1 MNDPTSILRRPRHGL
16 LNHRAGGAWIWAAFI
31 AMGALP
37 LLLQALGLAFYTV
50 VATRIL
56 IFAIAAASLNLI
68 LGFGGLVSFGHA
80 AFIGLGA
87 YTVGVLADAGVVSAW
102 IAWPAAMAVP
112 AVAAAVIG
120 AISLRTRGVYFIM
133 ITLAFA
139 QMFHYL
145 AVSLK
150 AYGGDDG
157 LPVPARSTLTGL
169 AVNLADDASF
179 YWVALVLFALVFA
192 GLRRLVNSPLGWLL
206 QAARENETR
215 VAATG
220 GRVFAVQWTAFVVAG
235 AVGGLAGALLAN
247 LNGLVSPHLMH
258 WSQSGQLMVMVI
270 LGGAGA
276 LWGGPLGAAV
286 FLLLEELLSGV
297 TIHWQFALG
306 AILLVV
312 VLFAPRGLAGLFDR
326 FGARRPTASI
336 SPASAPTSKASS
348 KGAAHA

>member
-1 MNDPTSILRRPRHGL
+1 MSTPASPARPRRQTLLHHRGL
-16 LNHRAGGAWIWAAFI
+16 GPWTWAVLALL
-31 AMGALP
+31 AALP
-37 LLLQALGLAFYTV
+37 PLLQVMGLEFYTV
-50 VATRIL
+50 VATRVL
-56 IFAIAAASLNLI
+56 IFAIAASSLNLI

-80 AFIGLGA
+80 AFVGLGA
-87 YTVGVLADAGVVSAW
+87 YTVGVLMEAGVASAW
-102 IAWPAAMAVP
+102 IAWPAAMLVSGL
-112 AVAAAVIG
+112 AAAVIG

-157 LPVPARSTLTGL
+157 LPLAARSSLTAL
-169 AVNLADDASF
+169 PVNLADDASF
-179 YWVALVLFALVFA
+179 YWVALGLFALVFA
-192 GLRRLVNSPLGWLL
+192 GLQRLVNSPLGWLL

-215 VAATG
+215 VTATG
-220 GRVFAVQWTAFVVAG
+220 GRVFAVQWSAFIIAG
-235 AVGGLAGALLAN
+235 ALAGLAGALLAN
-247 LNGLVSPHLMH
+247 LNGMVSPHLMH

-276 LWGGPLGAAV
+276 VWGGPLGALV

-306 AILLVV
+306 AILLAV
-312 VLFAPRGLAGLFDR
+312 VLFAPRGLAGLF
-326 FGARRPTASI
+326 RPR
-336 SPASAPTSKASS
+336 
-348 KGAAHA
+348 GDAHA

>member
-1 MNDPTSILRRPRHGL
+1 MTAHPTMLHHRGL
-16 LNHRAGGAWIWAAFI
+16 GPWAWALLAAL
-31 AMGALP
+31 AALP
-37 LLLQALGLAFYTV
+37 PLLQATGLEFYTV
-50 VATRIL
+50 VATRVL
-56 IFAIAAASLNLI
+56 IFAIAATSLNLI

-80 AFIGLGA
+80 AFVGLGA
-87 YTVGVLADAGVVSAW
+87 YTVGVLMDAGVSSAW
-102 IAWPAAMAVP
+102 IAWPAAMLVSGL
-112 AVAAAVIG
+112 AAAVIG

-150 AYGGDDG
+150 AWGGDDG
-157 LPVPARSTLTGL
+157 LPLAARSALTGVP
-169 AVNLADDASF
+169 VNLADDASF
-179 YWVALVLFALVFA
+179 YWIALAAFALVFA

-215 VAATG
+215 VGATG
-220 GRVFAVQWTAFVVAG
+220 GRVATVQWTAFVIAG
-235 AVGGLAGALLAN
+235 AIAGLAGALLAN
-247 LNGLVSPHLMH
+247 LNGMVSPHLMH

-276 LWGGPLGAAV
+276 LWGGPLGALV

-306 AILLVV
+306 AILLAV
-312 VLFAPRGLAGLFDR
+312 VLFAPRGLAGL
-326 FGARRPTASI
+326 GRRN
-336 SPASAPTSKASS
+336 
-348 KGAAHA
+348 AHA

>member
-1 MNDPTSILRRPRHGL
+1 MTESLRPRPTL
-16 LNHRAGGAWIWAAFI
+16 LHHRAGGAWTWAVFI
-31 AMGALP
+31 ALAVLP
-37 LLLQALGLAFYTV
+37 PLLQALGLEFYTL
-50 VATRIL
+50 VATRVL

-80 AFIGLGA
+80 AFVGIGA
-87 YTVGVLADAGVVSAW
+87 YTVGVLADAGVASAW
-102 IAWPAAMAVP
+102 IAWPAAMAVSGI
-112 AVAAAVIG
+112 AAAIIG

-157 LPVPARSTLTGL
+157 LPVAARSVLNGL
-169 AVNLADDASF
+169 PVSLADDASF

-206 QAARENETR
+206 QGARENETR

-235 AVGGLAGALLAN
+235 AIAGLAGALLAN

-258 WSQSGQLMVMVI
+258 WAQSGQLMVMVI

-312 VLFAPRGLAGLFDR
+312 VLFAPRGLTGLLDR
-326 FGARRPTASI
+326 FGARKTAPS
-336 SPASAPTSKASS
+336 SAAKS

>member
-1 MNDPTSILRRPRHGL
+1 MSAAPSPRYTLLHHRGL
-16 LNHRAGGAWIWAAFI
+16 GPWAWAVFAVLAALPPVLQ
-31 AMGALP
+31 AMGLE
-37 LLLQALGLAFYTV
+37 FYTV
-50 VATRIL
+50 VATRVL
-56 IFAIAAASLNLI
+56 IFAMAAASLNLI

-80 AFIGLGA
+80 AFVGLGA
-87 YTVGVLADAGVVSAW
+87 YTVGVLMEAGVTSAW
-102 IAWPAAMAVP
+102 IAWPAAMLVSGA
-112 AVAAAVIG
+112 AAAVIG

-157 LPVPARSTLTGL
+157 LPLQSRSSLAGL
-169 AVNLADDASF
+169 AVDLAADATF

-215 VAATG
+215 VGATG

-235 AVGGLAGALLAN
+235 AIAGLAGALLAN

-270 LGGAGA
+270 IGGAGA
-276 LWGGPLGAAV
+276 LWGGPLGALV
-286 FLLLEELLSGV
+286 LLLLEELLSGV
-297 TIHWQFALG
+297 TLHWQLALG

-312 VLFAPRGLAGLFDR
+312 VLFAPRGLAGVLEHA
-326 FGARRPTASI
+326 GARRRAVSTSASD
-336 SPASAPTSKASS
+336 PKE
-348 KGAAHA
+348 AAHA